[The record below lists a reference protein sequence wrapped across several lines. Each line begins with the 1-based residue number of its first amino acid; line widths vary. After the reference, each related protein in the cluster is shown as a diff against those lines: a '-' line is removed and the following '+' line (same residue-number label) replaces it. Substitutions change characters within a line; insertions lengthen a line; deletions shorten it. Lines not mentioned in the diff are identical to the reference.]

1 MHFGPYSLLLLVAAA
16 NGALLAT
23 LVLLPSG
30 RHRGSPWLAALIGS
44 MALRTVPYVLGY
56 AGLYDRHPALTFAPF
71 DLTLAWGPLLWA
83 YVSTL
88 SSGAPAPARWHFAP
102 VALQVAYQLICFLLP
117 LDTKWAWYS
126 GTHLQVVEPVGTVLV
141 LASLGAYSLAAWRG
155 YERWQRWLDQNVS
168 NREESRLGWL
178 RIMLLG
184 IAGTGV
190 LGVVMTFVHHLAFPL
205 DYFARLPIIVALAG
219 TTYLLGLLGYRYGR
233 YAIPTGTVLVRV
245 TADPVATSSS
255 AAKDYATQAEA
266 WRTRVLTN
274 GWHRDPLLTLAK
286 LSTLLD
292 TSPRTLSRTL
302 NEGLG
307 ESFNVFI
314 NRLRVNEAAERL
326 CQPDAPDVLRVALEA
341 GFSNKASFNRA
352 FKRHTGTTPTD
363 VRRRRLNETTAQI
376 PPSAPMARIEAT
388 E

>member
-1 MHFGPYSLLLLVAAA
+1 MNFGPYSLLLLVAAV

-30 RHRGSPWLAALIGS
+30 RHRGSAWLAALIGS
-44 MALRTVPYVLGY
+44 MALRTAPYVLGY

-88 SSGAPAPARWHFAP
+88 AGGAPAPGRWHFAP
-102 VALQVAYQLICFLLP
+102 VALQVAYQLICFVLP
-117 LDTKWAWYS
+117 LETKWAWYS
-126 GTHLQVVEPVGTVLV
+126 GTHLRVVEPLGTVLV
-141 LASLGAYSLAAWRG
+141 LISLGAYSLAAWRV
-155 YERWQRWLDQNVS
+155 YERWQQWLDQNLS

-184 IAGTGV
+184 IAATGG
-190 LGVVMTFVHHLAFPL
+190 LGVVMMLVHQFVYPL
-205 DYFARLPIIVALAG
+205 DYFARLPMIVALAG

-233 YAIPTGTVLVRV
+233 YAIPMSAVLVADHADPPATTGT
-245 TADPVATSSS
+245 P
-255 AAKDYATQAEA
+255 AKDYAAQART
-266 WRTRVLTN
+266 WRDVVIHH
-274 GWHRDPLLTLAK
+274 GWHRDPLLTLTK
-286 LSTLLD
+286 LATLLD

-314 NRLRVNEAAERL
+314 NAMRVNEAAERL
-326 CQPDAPDVLRVALEA
+326 CQPDAPEVLRVALDA

-352 FKRHTGTTPTD
+352 FKQHTGTTPTD
-363 VRRRRLNETTAQI
+363 LRRRGIHEKASQI
-376 PPSAPMARIEAT
+376 PPSAPMARSEAT

>member
-1 MHFGPYSLLLLVAAA
+1 MSLGPYSLLLSVAAA
-16 NGALLAT
+16 NGALLAS

-56 AGLYDRHPALTFAPF
+56 AGLYDLHPALTFAPF

-88 SSGAPAPARWHFAP
+88 SSGAPAPTRWHFVP
-102 VALQVAYQLICFLLP
+102 VALQVAYQLICFALP

-126 GTHLQVVEPVGTVLV
+126 GTHLRIVEPVGTVLV
-141 LASLGAYSLAAWRG
+141 LASLGAYSLAAWRA
-155 YERWQRWLDQNVS
+155 YERWQHWLDQNVS

-190 LGVVMTFVHHLAFPL
+190 LGVAMMFVHHVVFPL

-219 TTYLLGLLGYRYGR
+219 TTYLLGLLAYRYGR
-233 YAIPTGTVLVRV
+233 YAIPMGTVLVREP
-245 TADPVATSSS
+245 ADPSATTTST
-255 AAKDYATQAEA
+255 AKDYAAQANT
-266 WRTRVLTN
+266 WRAQVLTN

-286 LSTLLD
+286 LSTLLE

-326 CQPDAPDVLRVALEA
+326 CQPDAPEVLRVALDA

-352 FKRHTGTTPTD
+352 FKQHTGTTPTD
-363 VRRRRLNETTAQI
+363 VRRRGDQQSTAQI
-376 PPSAPMARIEAT
+376 PPSAPLARIEAT

>member
-1 MHFGPYSLLLLVAAA
+1 MQFGPYSLLLLVAAA

-56 AGLYDRHPALTFAPF
+56 AGLYDLHPALTFAPF

-88 SSGAPAPARWHFAP
+88 ASGAPAPGRWHFAP
-102 VALQVAYQLICFLLP
+102 VALQVAYQLICFALP
-117 LDTKWAWYS
+117 LDTKWDWYS

-141 LASLGAYSLAAWRG
+141 LASLGAYSLAAWRA
-155 YERWQRWLDQNVS
+155 YERWQHWLDQNVS
-168 NREESRLGWL
+168 NREDSRLGWL

-184 IAGTGV
+184 IAGTGA
-190 LGVVMTFVHHLAFPL
+190 LGVVMMFVHQFVVPL
-205 DYFARLPIIVALAG
+205 NYFARLPIIVALAG

-233 YAIPTGTVLVRV
+233 YAIPMAVLAAESADLQVAV
-245 TADPVATSSS
+245 TSP
-255 AAKDYATQAEA
+255 AKDYATQATT
-266 WRTRVLTN
+266 WRGAVIHH
-274 GWHRDPLLTLAK
+274 GWHRDPLLTLTK
-286 LSTLLD
+286 LATLLN

-326 CQPDAPDVLRVALEA
+326 CQPDAPDVLRVALDA

-352 FKRHTGTTPTD
+352 FKQHTGTTPTD
-363 VRRRRLNETTAQI
+363 VRRRGGQQSTAQI
-376 PPSAPMARIEAT
+376 PPSAPLARIEAT